1 MKKGKDGQYLTISSC
16 FSSAYFEIL
25 GAREV
30 WRARKRR
37 KSCSRRSLGQLPSLL
52 SDLQTSQVLNISTY
66 DILLHQTYLVILSSV
81 VRKW

>member
-1 MKKGKDGQYLTISSC
+1 MLQQYVCRDIGH
-16 FSSAYFEIL
+16 A
-25 GAREV
+25 G
-30 WRARKRR
+30 
-37 KSCSRRSLGQLPSLL
+37 SLGGSLEQLSSLL